1 MNYRHSFHAGNF
13 ADVMKHALLARVLL
27 HLCAK
32 DTPFR
37 VIDTHAGSG
46 RYNLGSDDAARTGE
60 WHEGIGRLMALAI
73 PAEIEALLAPYFS
86 CAKPLLAEK
95 PPRYPGSPAIVQA
108 LTRRQDRLSFIELHQ
123 HDFRKLQGV
132 LAGDRRAKALCL
144 DAWTAWNAQVPPPER
159 RGLVLVDP
167 PFEQPDDFARMVAG
181 LVSSH
186 KKWPGG
192 TVMLWYP
199 VKNPRNVNAFHAAL
213 QETGIRKILCCEL
226 YVDRIDT
233 DGPLAGSG
241 LILINPPWTLKPE
254 ADALLAFFAGC
265 LSRGG
270 WSGWRS
276 EWLVPE

>member
-132 LAGDRRAKALCL
+132 LAGDRRAKALCRRRGIEPREP
-144 DAWTAWNAQVPPPER
+144 VPARTGRPER
-159 RGLVLVDP
+159 PRAPQDGTRP
-167 PFEQPDDFARMVAG
+167 P
-181 LVSSH
+181 
-186 KKWPGG
+186 
-192 TVMLWYP
+192 
-199 VKNPRNVNAFHAAL
+199 
-213 QETGIRKILCCEL
+213 
-226 YVDRIDT
+226 
-233 DGPLAGSG
+233 
-241 LILINPPWTLKPE
+241 
-254 ADALLAFFAGC
+254 
-265 LSRGG
+265 LSTRRGG
-270 WSGWRS
+270 PRAPARRS
-276 EWLVPE
+276 T